1 MRVVVGTIDVVK
13 DRVVVVVDEEL
24 GIRLVVV
31 VDELG
36 IWEVVVVVEL
46 DGGRVV
52 VLLTGGA
59 LVVVVPGFGPSWKMT
74 MLTGRKDA
82 LSSVQKHM
90 C

>member
-13 DRVVVVVDEEL
+13 DRVVVVV
-24 GIRLVVV
+24 

-36 IWEVVVVVEL
+36 FWEVVVVVEL

-52 VLLTGGA
+52 VLLAGGA

-90 C
+90 F